1 MPYLSVDHN
10 LTVKSTHCAT
20 SPSSWPIPVIPVIP
34 AIPAIPVTP
43 AIPAIPAIQYPHTPP
58 HIFSTMC
65 CVTAHSRLKN
75 AGVNVSLPSFHAFRL
90 PVSPSL
96 VFHRRPAVQPT
107 TAYCCPLHLRI
118 TPGKSIYILPHTY
131 ASTTLKLRQPRVQ
144 PELDLALCAVSVFP
158 SVPSPVSRLP
168 SPVFRLPSSVFRPV
182 FRLPSAPVRSRP
194 LPSGSVSR
202 LLPSSVFRPPES

>member
-1 MPYLSVDHN
+1 MTDYIDGSRL
-10 LTVKSTHCAT
+10 
-20 SPSSWPIPVIPVIP
+20 PSSPVSRP
-34 AIPAIPVTP
+34 
-43 AIPAIPAIQYPHTPP
+43 
-58 HIFSTMC
+58 
-65 CVTAHSRLKN
+65 SRLPSS
-75 AGVNVSLPSFHAFRL
+75 VVSRPLPSAPVRVRLPSSVFRPVFRLPSGLPSSVRPSVFRPAFRLPSGLPSFHAFRL

-118 TPGKSIYILPHTY
+118 TPGQSIYILPHTY

-168 SPVFRLPSSVFRPV
+168 SPVFRLPSSVPSSVFRP
-182 FRLPSAPVRSRP
+182 LPSAPVRSRP
-194 LPSGSVSR
+194 GPSPIFSR
-202 LLPSSVFRPPES
+202 LPSSVHPSLEHIARLCMS

>member
-1 MPYLSVDHN
+1 MGPVFRLLPSPVRPVFR
-10 LTVKSTHCAT
+10 L
-20 SPSSWPIPVIPVIP
+20 PSSPVRSRPLPSGSV
-34 AIPAIPVTP
+34 
-43 AIPAIPAIQYPHTPP
+43 
-58 HIFSTMC
+58 
-65 CVTAHSRLKN
+65 SRLPSSVRSSVFRPVFRLPS
-75 AGVNVSLPSFHAFRL
+75 GLPSFHAFRL

-194 LPSGSVSR
+194 LPSGSDSR